1 MGKSTISMVIFHSYV
16 SLPEGNCWEI
26 IQGFRHEPA
35 SLAAAA
41 SPEDFPPKVAVLGA
55 FKKKKILG
63 VKKRQKCE
71 VKKDYRVFEH
81 QTYPNTIFW

>member
-1 MGKSTISMVIFHSYV
+1 MVIFHSYV

-55 FKKKKILG
+55 FKKKKNPWG
-63 VKKRQKCE
+63 KKAAEMWGEKRL
-71 VKKDYRVFEH
+71 
-81 QTYPNTIFW
+81 